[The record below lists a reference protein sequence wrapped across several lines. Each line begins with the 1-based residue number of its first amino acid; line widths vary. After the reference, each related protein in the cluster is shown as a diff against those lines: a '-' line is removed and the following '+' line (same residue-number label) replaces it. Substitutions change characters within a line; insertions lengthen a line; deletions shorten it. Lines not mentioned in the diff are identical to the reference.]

1 MVPVVSEIFKPLS
14 VYYLY
19 LYKFNREIWINIKLF
34 QKLLKFY
41 FCICIMT
48 RSYHIHL
55 GRQIE
60 NRKTRKRWKHLKFVY
75 GFPQP
80 SFPNSLKISF
90 NLSSKANSF
99 ELF

>member
-19 LYKFNREIWINIKLF
+19 LYKFNREIWINIKIF
-34 QKLLKFY
+34 KKLLKFY
-41 FCICIMT
+41 FCICMMT

-60 NRKTRKRWKHLKFVY
+60 KKENTKKMEA
-75 GFPQP
+75 
-80 SFPNSLKISF
+80 SKIRLWFSIT
-90 NLSSKANSF
+90 LVS
-99 ELF
+99 